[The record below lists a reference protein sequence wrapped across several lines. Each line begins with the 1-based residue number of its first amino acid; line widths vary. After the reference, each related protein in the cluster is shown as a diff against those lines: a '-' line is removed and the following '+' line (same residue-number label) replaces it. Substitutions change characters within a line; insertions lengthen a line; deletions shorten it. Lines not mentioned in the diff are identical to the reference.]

1 MKILTSYE
9 RISIFAAIS
18 VLFLSLPMACGLK
31 DNEAGGVLAR
41 VGENYL
47 YAEDVAPLLGN
58 NISSQDSATI
68 VSNFINNWAAKQLL
82 LEKAKINLPEEKLAE
97 FDALVND
104 YQADLYTRAYKDALV
119 WNGSDSTVSRV
130 QLREFYEREK
140 ENFKLKEKVVKLRFI
155 ELPKQFLNKKEVTSG
170 LKSFKKKDRAYL
182 DSIAV
187 QFKKMNFNDSIWIK
201 ASRVINEIP
210 PLNHENQGKYLKNSQ
225 FFELEDAKGVYL
237 TKIIEV
243 RNVNDIAPLSFIEP
257 TLRQVLLNR
266 RKLEYARKLET
277 EIIDEAIKDKE
288 FEVYAK
294 NE

>member
-1 MKILTSYE
+1 MG
-9 RISIFAAIS
+9 
-18 VLFLSLPMACGLK
+18 LFFSLASSCGLK
-31 DNEAGGVLAR
+31 DKEAGGILAR

-47 YAEDVAPLLGN
+47 YAEDVAPLIGN
-58 NISSQDSATI
+58 NISQQDSATI
-68 VSNFINNWAAKQLL
+68 VSNFINNWAAQQLL

-97 FDALVND
+97 FDVLVND
-104 YQADLYTRAYKDALV
+104 YRTDLYTRAYKDALV

-130 QLREFYEREK
+130 QLRDFYEREK
-140 ENFKLKEKVVKLRFI
+140 ENFKLKEKVVKLRFV
-155 ELPKQFLNKKEVTSG
+155 ELPKRFLNKKEVSG
-170 LKSFKKKDRAYL
+170 SLKNFKQKDKVYL
-182 DSIAV
+182 DSIGV

-210 PLNHENQGKYLKNSQ
+210 PLNHDNQGKYLNNSQ
-225 FFELEDAKGVYL
+225 FFELEDANGVYL
-237 TKIIEV
+237 TKILEV

-277 EIIDEAIKDKE
+277 ELIDEAIKDKE